1 MRPIVSLGEEAIT
14 SFEYIDASEV
24 DLIWRV
30 WWRQIRYWK
39 GLEKMIQSVFKNIHV
54 SGIMTAVPKYCE
66 NIMEKYEP
74 IFGSTAVESFSK
86 NVGVLE
92 RRIASEEQTASD
104 LAFVAARE
112 LLEKKVVD
120 KKQIGILVF
129 VTQTPD
135 YRVPATACVLHKRL
149 GLWKD
154 CLAFDVNLGC
164 SGYVYGM
171 QIVCSLLKSTGCK
184 YGLLLAGDTS
194 SKGIAPEDQSVTML
208 FGDGGSAT
216 LLETQKNAEYIHI
229 ACRTDG
235 SKYKAII
242 MPSGCF
248 RNIDG
253 ERQRSVWADGNK
265 RSDYDLYMNGV
276 DVFAFSISEV
286 PVMIKDFLKTQGTD
300 KDTYDDYFFHQANCY
315 ILKQITKKCR
325 LIKDKVA
332 ISMDRYGNTSV
343 TSIPLTICDKYGNEI
358 GGKKRNLLTCGF
370 GIGLS
375 WGIASFELDQND
387 IYPILETDEYYECE
401 TNKEWR
407 G

>member
-1 MRPIVSLGEEAIT
+1 
-14 SFEYIDASEV
+14 
-24 DLIWRV
+24 
-30 WWRQIRYWK
+30 
-39 GLEKMIQSVFKNIHV
+39 MIQSVFENIHV
-54 SGIMTAVPKYCE
+54 SGIMVAVPRYRE
-66 NIMEKYEP
+66 NIMEKYGT
-74 IFGSTAVESFSK
+74 IFGKATVESFSK

-104 LAFVAARE
+104 LSFVAARE
-112 LLEKKVVD
+112 LLEKKAVD
-120 KKQIGILVF
+120 REQIGILVF

-149 GLWKD
+149 GLNKD

-171 QIVCSLLKSTGCK
+171 HIVCSLLKSTRCK

-194 SKGIAPEDQSVTML
+194 SKGIAPEDQSAAML

-216 LLETQKNAEYIHI
+216 LLEIQEDVEAIRI

-235 SKYKAII
+235 SKYKTII

-253 ERQRSVWADGNK
+253 EHKRTVWADGNK

-286 PVMIKDFLKTQGTD
+286 PVIINDFLETQGID
-300 KDTYDDYFFHQANCY
+300 KDIYDDYFFHQANCY
-315 ILKQITKKCR
+315 ILKQIVKKCK

-358 GGKKRNLLTCGF
+358 GYKKRNLLTCGF

-375 WGIASFELDQND
+375 WGIAAFEIDQDD
-387 IYPILETDEYYECE
+387 IYPIIETDEYYESE